1 MGGLSSLAM
10 IINSNKNRVLRP
22 SYPLCAEASRGMKRN
37 RVPLTQLELL
47 DSAVPKA
54 TLHMDFPIWKATFC
68 LNQSSC
74 VFLLLAIKSL
84 SDTLLA
90 TVDIY

>member
-74 VFLLLAIKSL
+74 VPIVGNKES
-84 SDTLLA
+84 
-90 TVDIY
+90 V